1 MTVPNTGG
9 NVTDIQQPPP
19 NTTTTNGPVA
29 SFPPQQSTPPESR
42 FTADDIEK
50 ARREEKDKVYARLEE
65 QSQRNKSLEDKVA
78 ELLQAQK
85 EREEAEAAAR
95 AAAEDQTRRKAE
107 EEMSAKDLLATREQE
122 LNSRLA
128 QTQSEWEA
136 KFAQMQQEREQE
148 RAILAKEKE
157 LVDLRAYTQQRVA
170 DEADNI
176 APQLRDFISGNNR
189 DEIEQS
195 INIVKAKS
203 LEIANAARDAFQ
215 QARASQR
222 GVAPTGYAPVG
233 PMETE
238 GGTRQYS
245 AQDIQQMDM
254 TEYAKL
260 RQQIGLSDAG
270 NNRGL
275 YG

>member
-9 NVTDIQQPPP
+9 NVTDLQQSPPS
-19 NTTTTNGPVA
+19 TTTNGPVTTTISA
-29 SFPPQQSTPPESR
+29 PTDAPVESR
-42 FTADDIEK
+42 FTADDIQK
-50 ARREEKDKVYARLEE
+50 ARQEEKDKVYSRLEQE
-65 QSQRNKSLEDKVA
+65 AAQRKALEDQVA
-78 ELLQAQK
+78 ELLKSQK
-85 EREEAEAAAR
+85 EREDAEAAAR
-95 AAAEDQTRRKAE
+95 AAAEDQAKRKAE
-107 EEMSAKDLLATREQE
+107 EEMSAKDLLAQREQE
-122 LNSRLA
+122 LNFRLA
-128 QTQSEWEA
+128 ETQSEWEQ

-148 RAILAKEKE
+148 RAILQKEKE
-157 LVDLRAYTQQRVA
+157 LADLRAYTQQRVA

-176 APQLRDFISGNNR
+176 APQLRDFISGNSR
-189 DEIEQS
+189 EEIEQS
-195 INIVKAKS
+195 IDRVKAKS
-203 LEIANAARDAFQ
+203 QEIANAAREAFQ

-254 TEYAKL
+254 AEYAKL

-270 NNRGL
+270 NNRGM